1 MLEPPLVQ
9 TTIENMYLVNFSVG
23 NPPVRQFAAMDT
35 GSNLVWLICNSQP
48 RTLKYDPSKSST
60 YKNISCISDECH
72 NVKDFFCDDS
82 GGCMYEKAYASGQN
96 STGFVAYEEFVF
108 DTADEGIAAINDV
121 IFGCKACNVQTVGEL
136 YSSTGFYGVFG
147 LRPSIPS
154 FIHNLN
160 DSKKFSLTALETLEI
175 THMLLINS
183 L

>member
-121 IFGCKACNVQTVGEL
+121 IFGCNVQTVGEL